1 MSSNVIYSILFLIIG
16 TWLDGRRGIR
26 GEMGGEERAGGTVTF
41 PISGVQ
47 DSLPLMKSHQAA
59 LSPDILFDRRK

>member
-1 MSSNVIYSILFLIIG
+1 M
-16 TWLDGRRGIR
+16 R
-26 GEMGGEERAGGTVTF
+26 GEVGEREGRGATVTF

-59 LSPDILFDRRK
+59 VSPDILRDRRK